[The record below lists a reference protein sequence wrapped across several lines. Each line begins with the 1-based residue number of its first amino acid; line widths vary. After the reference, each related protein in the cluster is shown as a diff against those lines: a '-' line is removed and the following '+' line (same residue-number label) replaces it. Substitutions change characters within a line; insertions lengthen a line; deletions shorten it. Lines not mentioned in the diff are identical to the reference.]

1 MKKLLLLP
9 VLWIV
14 CLLLV
19 GSNVNGQVLDGIY
32 AKEHVPSRKPIPY
45 KFLREAD
52 VMWTK
57 RVWRVID
64 LREKINHALYYP
76 TARIGDRMSLI
87 DLLLW
92 GINTEGLTAYN
103 TDNDQFSQPL
113 GRAQIE
119 TNFGAVEKPITYT
132 DENGV
137 EQTKTIKGEIV
148 SSEIKQYWLKED
160 WFFDRQH
167 SSMDVRIVGI
177 SPIRFYVKDDQGG
190 TDAGL
195 EPDMRKAMV
204 FWIYFPEARRILAN
218 HEVFNEFNDAERRTY
233 DDIFFKR
240 KFNSYIIKISN
251 VYDDRAISEYSLGI
265 QSLLESETLKKTIAD
280 YEQDLW
286 EY

>member
-1 MKKLLLLP
+1 MKKLILIP
-9 VLWIV
+9 VLLMA
-14 CLLLV
+14 CLLLFC
-19 GSNVNGQVLDGIY
+19 GETNSQVLDGIY

-64 LREKINHALYYP
+64 LHEKINHPLYYP
-76 TARIGDRMSLI
+76 TAKIGDRMSLI

-113 GRAQIE
+113 SRTQIE

-132 DENGV
+132 DENGQ
-137 EQTKTIKGEIV
+137 EQTKNIKGEII

-167 SSMDVRIVGI
+167 SSMDVRIIGL
-177 SPIRFYVKDDQGG
+177 SPIRFYVKEAQGG
-190 TDAGL
+190 DTGGDAA
-195 EPDMRKAMV
+195 DIRRAYV

-218 HEVFNEFNDAERRTY
+218 HEVFNEFNDAERRTF

-251 VYDDRAISEYSLGI
+251 VYDDRQVSDYSLGI
-265 QSLLESETLKKTIAD
+265 QSQLESEALKKQITD